1 MMPCVRIAE
10 RIAMTSHTLIA
21 RGLKAAPLV
30 MLLGL
35 GASPALADN
44 PFTGMVGQWNGKGI
58 VTYASGTKER
68 LTCKVRYDMQTDD
81 ESILQ
86 TLRCASDSYKFQI
99 NAFYRNTDGKLNGHW
114 EELTLQISGSIS
126 GSVSD
131 TGKITGNLK
140 GPGFQASVLVD
151 TKGNTQSVDI
161 ASENQ
166 DIRSVSVSVKR

>member
-1 MMPCVRIAE
+1 
-10 RIAMTSHTLIA
+10 MTIHSFVTG
-21 RGLKAAPLV
+21 GLKTASVA

-35 GASPALADN
+35 AAAPAGAADN
-44 PFTGMVGQWNGKGI
+44 PFTQLVGQWTGKGT

-68 LTCKVRYDMQTDD
+68 LSCRVRYDQNASDT
-81 ESILQ
+81 ILQ

-99 NAFYRNTDGKLNGHW
+99 NAFYRNTEGKLNGHW
-114 EELTLQISGSIS
+114 EELTLQVSGSIS

-131 TGKITGNLK
+131 SGKITGDLH

-151 TKGNTQSVDI
+151 TKGNEQTVSI
-161 ASENQ
+161 AAENQ